1 MVNQEQTFF
10 DFRLNFNLFNSG
22 TKKATTIYAV
32 VYFKRK
38 QYRINTG
45 VKVYPGQWNKKRQLA
60 VISAKQT
67 KLDNYNNTIVND
79 KLKQILF
86 SFEQSKLYLCEHI
99 ESISNLYELLK
110 QYINPNM
117 ATKKDIKASVAATTQ
132 MTLLLSTMDKDST
145 RNIYRGNISVFKRFL
160 DEEKI
165 PDTWTNITYENLE
178 KYKEYLI
185 SKGQAVSTINNCLNG
200 LKIML
205 RKADKNKDIKFDF
218 HISGCDKVEKVKDLR
233 SKEEKKSK
241 QIPLTEKQIY
251 ELYNLKLPKRDEEVR
266 DIFVAQC
273 LLGQRIS
280 DMPKLFAG
288 NYKIITENTVEIT
301 VQKTSEQAIIY
312 LFPIAKEILNKYSDG
327 FKYLKIPTAIIEGE
341 SKSRAYVKK
350 IDDRIKKICKTAG
363 FDEEITYTEQRGSKK
378 IVVKKKLHKLIH
390 THLARHTFI
399 TLMCKMGIPKETVI
413 IATAHENTKMIDEVY
428 LHVSSHDKAQKLSE
442 AIENKA
448 TGSMFVTH
456 KKQEE
461 LKEETDIFNYI
472 FAGDLLLKLNELFKK
487 GISIENL
494 PETETAIKVLKEVGR
509 IDKIDKSKYAN
520 NEELKKKVSQICF
533 IVWVMGIQTD
543 DIQLIQLFQNNIISL
558 GLNSKSV
565 KEVMTEKEIR
575 YYFRCIHYDGNII
588 EDKGPFE
595 HFLYIPII
603 PPKNK
608 R

>member
-1 MVNQEQTFF
+1 MEQIFF
-10 DFRLNFNLFNSG
+10 DFKLNFNLFDPN
-22 TKKATTIYAV
+22 TKKATSIYAV

-38 QYRINTG
+38 QYKINTG
-45 VKVYPGQWNKKRQLA
+45 VKVYPSQWNKKRQLA
-60 VISAKQT
+60 IINSKQT

-79 KLKQILF
+79 KLKQILL

-99 ESISNLYELLK
+99 ESIPNLYELLK
-110 QYINPNM
+110 QYINPSM
-117 ATKKDIKASVAATTQ
+117 ATKKKTINGVSATAQ
-132 MTLLLSTMDKDST
+132 MNLLLSTVEKDST
-145 RNIYRGNISVFKRFL
+145 RNIYRGNINVFKRFL
-160 DEEKI
+160 EDENI
-165 PDTWTNITYENLE
+165 TDTWENITEDNLE

-185 SKGQAVSTINNCLNG
+185 GKGQAVTTINNCLSS
-200 LKIML
+200 LKNIL
-205 RKADKNKDIKFDF
+205 RKADKDKDIKFDF
-218 HISGCDKVEKVKDLR
+218 HTSGCDKVEKVKDLR

-241 QIPLTEKQIY
+241 QIPLTEKQVY
-251 ELYNLKLPKRDEEVR
+251 ELYNLKLSGRDEEVR
-266 DIFVAQC
+266 DVFVAQC

-301 VQKTSEQAIIY
+301 VQKTGEQAIIY

-327 FKYLKIPTAIIEGE
+327 FKYLKISTDTVEGE
-341 SKSRAYVKK
+341 PESRDYVRK
-350 IDDRIKKICKTAG
+350 IDERIKNICKTAG

-378 IVVKKKLHKLIH
+378 TVIKKKLHELIH

-448 TGSMFVTH
+448 TGSMFITH

-461 LKEETDIFNYI
+461 SKEETDIFNYI

-533 IVWVMGIQTD
+533 IVWMMGIQTD

-575 YYFRCIHYDGNII
+575 HYFRCIHYDGNII

>member
-1 MVNQEQTFF
+1 MKQIFF
-10 DFRLNFNLFNSG
+10 DFKLNFNLFDPN
-22 TKKATTIYAV
+22 TKKATSIYAI

-38 QYRINTG
+38 QYKINTG
-45 VKVYPGQWNKKRQLA
+45 VKVYPSQWNKKRQLA

-79 KLKQILF
+79 KLKQILL

-99 ESISNLYELLK
+99 ESIPNLYELLK
-110 QYINPNM
+110 QYINPSM
-117 ATKKDIKASVAATTQ
+117 ATKKKTINGVSATAQ
-132 MTLLLSTMDKDST
+132 MSLLLSTVDKDST
-145 RNIYRGNISVFKRFL
+145 RNIYRGNINVFKRFL
-160 DEEKI
+160 EDENI
-165 PDTWTNITYENLE
+165 TDTWENITEDNLE

-185 SKGQAVSTINNCLNG
+185 GKGQAVTTINNCLSS
-200 LKIML
+200 LKNIL
-205 RKADKNKDIKFDF
+205 RKADKDKDIKFDF
-218 HISGCDKVEKVKDLR
+218 HTSGCDKVEKVKDLR

-241 QIPLTEKQIY
+241 QIPLTEKQVY
-251 ELYNLKLPKRDEEVR
+251 ELYNLKLSGRDEEVR
-266 DIFVAQC
+266 DVFVTQC

-301 VQKTSEQAIIY
+301 VQKTGEQAIIY
-312 LFPIAKEILNKYSDG
+312 LFPIAKEILNKYSSG
-327 FKYLKIPTAIIEGE
+327 FKYLKISTDTVEGE
-341 SKSRAYVKK
+341 PESRDYVRK
-350 IDDRIKKICKTAG
+350 IDERIKNICKTAG

-378 IVVKKKLHKLIH
+378 TVIKKKLHELIH

-461 LKEETDIFNYI
+461 SKEETDIFNYI

-487 GISIENL
+487 GINIENL

-533 IVWVMGIQTD
+533 IVWMMGIQTD

-558 GLNSKSV
+558 GLNSKSI

-603 PPKNK
+603 PPKDK